1 LSTEEATQASE
12 AEASNHSREDHEDD
26 PGNAVQGI
34 SETRR
39 QYPESHARPRSGLC
53 RHHRLQGAGG
63 GRGQAPAGRQRC
75 TVPAVAA
82 TATVAL
88 LAATPAFAGAAPRVR
103 GVAIGVN
110 NDSITVKERD
120 GSTLTLKTGADT
132 AYANVV
138 PSSLDAIKVNDFV
151 GTAVKGP
158 MKSMVAVELVIIP
171 ESMRAG
177 RISYYGWDPLPD
189 PSVRQISD
197 TTGTSMTNGLVSNVS
212 PAPRKLTNTNMT
224 NGIVSAENGGA
235 AGLTLTVSYDGGS
248 KSFRITVPSTAPI
261 THFEVAD
268 RSAVAIGSS
277 VFIKTNS
284 GNKAGLV
291 AVGKGVTPPM

>member
-1 LSTEEATQASE
+1 MVQATQFTGYQGLVGSALKAS
-12 AEASNHSREDHEDD
+12 
-26 PGNAVQGI
+26 Q
-34 SETRR
+34 
-39 QYPESHARPRSGLC
+39 ARDRGYADIIDLSAQAGAKVARTPADRAAPF
-53 RHHRLQGAGG
+53 RLL
-63 GRGQAPAGRQRC
+63 PLI
-75 TVPAVAA
+75 AA
-82 TATVAL
+82 VAL
-88 LAATPAFAGAAPRVR
+88 LAATPAFAEAPPRVR

-120 GSTLTLKTGADT
+120 GSTVTLTTGADT
-132 AYANVV
+132 TYAYVV
-138 PSSLDAIKVNDFV
+138 PSSLGAIEVNDFV

-158 MKSMVAVELVIIP
+158 MKSIVAVELVIIP

-189 PSVRQISD
+189 PTVRHTSD
-197 TTGTSMTNGLVSNVS
+197 TTATSMTNGLVSNVS

-248 KSFRITVPSTAPI
+248 KSFRITVPPAAPI
-261 THFEVAD
+261 TRFEVAD

-277 VFIKTNS
+277 VFIKTNP
-284 GNKAGLV
+284 GNQAGLV
-291 AVGKGVTPPM
+291 TVGKGVVPPM

>member
-1 LSTEEATQASE
+1 MRMIQATQFTGTPADR
-12 AEASNHSREDHEDD
+12 AA
-26 PGNAVQGI
+26 P
-34 SETRR
+34 
-39 QYPESHARPRSGLC
+39 L
-53 RHHRLQGAGG
+53 RLLLL
-63 GRGQAPAGRQRC
+63 
-75 TVPAVAA
+75 TAA
-82 TATVAL
+82 AVAL
-88 LAATPAFAGAAPRVR
+88 LAATPAFAEAPPRVR

-120 GSTLTLKTGADT
+120 GSTITLKTGADT
-132 AYANVV
+132 AYAYVV

-189 PSVRQISD
+189 PAAGQTSD
-197 TTGTSMTNGLVSNVS
+197 TTATSMTNGLVSNVA

-224 NGIVSAENGGA
+224 NGIVAAESGGA
-235 AGLTLTVSYDGGS
+235 AGLTLTVSYDGS
-248 KSFRITVPSTAPI
+248 KSFRITVPPAAPI
-261 THFEVAD
+261 TRFEVAD

-277 VFIKTNS
+277 VFIKTNP
-284 GNKAGLV
+284 GNQAGLV
-291 AVGKGVTPPM
+291 TVGKGVTPPLEIR